1 VNVSSRVSFAG
12 NVSFLKQLTV
22 SLSASTTLV
31 MASASM
37 ERVSKMID
45 ASFIVSMKDEIMKYE
60 NQWKMTS
67 ALESKK

>member
-1 VNVSSRVSFAG
+1 VV
-12 NVSFLKQLTV
+12 L
-22 SLSASTTLV
+22 LSVSTTLV
-31 MASASM
+31 LASASM

-45 ASFIVSMKDEIMKYE
+45 DSFIVALFDSMKDEIMNYE